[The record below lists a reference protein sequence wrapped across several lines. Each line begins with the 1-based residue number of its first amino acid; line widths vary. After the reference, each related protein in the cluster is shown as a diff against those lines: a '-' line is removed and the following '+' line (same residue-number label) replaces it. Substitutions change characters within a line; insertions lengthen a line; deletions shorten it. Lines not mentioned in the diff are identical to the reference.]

1 MKSILILRRLLV
13 TIGIAFLLATQMV
26 GCDSLPWATADAG
39 SLYEGT
45 YMNDYFD
52 FTLVVPDNWYAL
64 DKEGMQEVTK
74 QGTRMVTGKN
84 KNLKAAV
91 KAGEKNSLNLLMA
104 YQHQPGTPVTFNP
117 SIGCVAEKVSHLPGI
132 KRGRDY
138 LQNIKK
144 FMAMSRVKMD
154 FSEDIEAVNLG
165 GVEFDLLY
173 GEADM
178 GLLTVSQ
185 EYYASVQ
192 KGYAL
197 SFVISYVN
205 DRQYTRLQE
214 SINSIRFE

>member
-1 MKSILILRRLLV
+1 MFRRLLV

-26 GCDSLPWATADAG
+26 GCDVLPWGSADAG

-45 YMNDYFD
+45 YINDYFG
-52 FTLVVPDNWYAL
+52 FTLIVPDSWYAL
-64 DKEGMQEVTK
+64 DKEGMHEVTQ
-74 QGTRMVTGKN
+74 QGTRMVTGN
-84 KNLKAAV
+84 NRNLKAAV
-91 KAGEKNSLNLLMA
+91 KAGEKNSFNLLMA
-104 YQHQPGTPVTFNP
+104 YQYPPGTSVTFNP

-165 GVEFDLLY
+165 GVEFDFLY
-173 GEADM
+173 GEANM

-185 EYYASVQ
+185 EYYASVR

-205 DRQYTRLQE
+205 DHQYSRLQE
-214 SINSIRFE
+214 SIDSIRFE